1 VACNATHQKCGL
13 ADISLVQA
21 FGWTFKAQLTERMA
35 AIKVGNVI
43 GLFKDGARGWT
54 CVKPTLAH
62 AHGLRALAG
71 RQKNCIQTH

>member
-1 VACNATHQKCGL
+1 
-13 ADISLVQA
+13 LVQA
-21 FGWTFKAQLTERMA
+21 FSRTFKAKFSQRAA

-71 RQKNCIQTH
+71 RQKNCIETH